1 MQTSAYRYCLDTQGT
16 LGLHIL
22 NDNLNG
28 ATVAAAPLGSSGCSM
43 TGFSNAMEIFK
54 LLDKSNCRKCNLPTC
69 LAFAGAVFQ
78 GRKQLADCPV
88 IPENIVRQYDI
99 KEKSQPASDRE
110 LDNILAHFKSTI
122 AATDLEAAANRL
134 GETFK
139 NGRLT
144 LKMLGKDVTIDANG
158 DIFTDIHVHG
168 WMLGPL
174 LNYITDGQGRPAS
187 GNWLPYRELEGGKT
201 RYPLFEQR
209 GEKALKHI
217 ADNYTDL
224 FEDMIHVFNGRQGK
238 NHYASDISLVL
249 HPLPKFPILICYW
262 KPEDGLESDL
272 NIFFDAVAEDN
283 LHIDMIYTIAAGL
296 VVMFEKLAQRH
307 GIR

>member
-1 MQTSAYRYCLDTQGT
+1 MTTGIAVKHT
-16 LGLHIL
+16 
-22 NDNLNG
+22 
-28 ATVAAAPLGSSGCSM
+28 AMGCPM
-43 TGFSNAMEIFK
+43 TAFKNAMEIFK

-78 GRKQLADCPV
+78 GRKKLADCPV
-88 IPENIVRQYDI
+88 IPENIVKQFDNPGKI
-99 KEKSQPASDRE
+99 KPASDRDLE
-110 LDNILAHFKSTI
+110 NFLTHFKSTI
-122 AATDLEAAANRL
+122 AATDLKEAAHRL
-134 GETFK
+134 GETCE

-144 LKMLGKDVTIDANG
+144 LKMLGKDVTVDASG
-158 DIFTDIHVHG
+158 DIYTDIHVHG

-174 LNYITDGQGRPAS
+174 LNYLTKGQGRPAS
-187 GNWLPYRELEGGKT
+187 GTWLPYRELKGGKS

-217 ADNYTDL
+217 ADTYTDL
-224 FEDMIHVFNGRQGK
+224 FEDMIHIFAGRQVE

-272 NIFFDAVAEDN
+272 NLFFDAVAEDN
-283 LHIDMIYTIAAGL
+283 LHIDMIYTLAAGL
-296 VVMFEKLAQRH
+296 VVMFEKLAERH
-307 GIR
+307 GIP

>member
-1 MQTSAYRYCLDTQGT
+1 M
-16 LGLHIL
+16 
-22 NDNLNG
+22 
-28 ATVAAAPLGSSGCSM
+28 SG
-43 TGFSNAMEIFK
+43 FNNAMEIFK

-88 IPENIVRQYDI
+88 VPEDILRQYDGN
-99 KEKSQPASDRE
+99 KKARPAADVEFESLLRR
-110 LDNILAHFKSTI
+110 FKSVI
-122 AATDLEAAANRL
+122 AATDLEAAARRL
-134 GETFK
+134 GETFT

-144 LKMLGKDVTIDANG
+144 LKMLGKDVAVDARG
-158 DIFTDIHVHG
+158 DLFTDIHVHG

-174 LNYITDGQGRPAS
+174 LNYVTEGRGRSAS
-187 GNWLPYRELEGGKT
+187 GTWLPYRELEGGKT

-217 ADNYTDL
+217 ADTYTDL
-224 FEDMIHVFNGRQGK
+224 FEDMVHMFSGRQVEK
-238 NHYASDISLVL
+238 HYDSDISLVL

-262 KPEDGLESDL
+262 KPEDGLDSNL
-272 NIFFDAVAEDN
+272 NIFFDANAEDN
-283 LHIDMIYTIAAGL
+283 LHIDMIYTIATGL
-296 VVMFEKLAQRH
+296 VVMFEKMAERH